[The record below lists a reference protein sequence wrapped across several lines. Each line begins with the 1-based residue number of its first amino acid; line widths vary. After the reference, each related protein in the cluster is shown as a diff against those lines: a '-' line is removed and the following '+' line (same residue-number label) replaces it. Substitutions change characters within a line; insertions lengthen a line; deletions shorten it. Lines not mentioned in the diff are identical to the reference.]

1 MSSLSDAREQIAEN
15 PRQQEAFEAR
25 GHCMVV
31 APPGSGKTKLLT
43 TRLAQDFVDEIH
55 PPHGAAC
62 ITYGTAAAAELAAR
76 LRSLG
81 VKRRANLFVGTV
93 HGFALNAIIRPYAPL
108 VGQAD
113 VLEARVADK
122 DARKRIMNEAID
134 AVYDEYEN
142 TFAVDTTVERRR
154 RHIEFADDEA
164 MFGGERIAEVARRY
178 EEGLAAEGIID
189 FDDMVRIAV
198 ELVRDHEF
206 VRKALTARFPMLYID
221 EYQDLG
227 PGLHYLVNY
236 LCFDERA
243 SSTLFAVADPE
254 QCIYVFSGAA
264 PELVEEVAERPDVT
278 DVSLEVNYRCSEEI
292 IRQSMTALDQPIKVE
307 GLREGGTVAVHKVEG
322 WVKGQAREALRLIK
336 EAIGQNTPLEKIAV
350 ICVTNKEC
358 QEAAEI
364 LREGGLPVFVR
375 TSDQYATTPAT
386 QFLEGAAEWVS
397 VPRGEAGFSLADL
410 LASWRG
416 LLADKWERASAIEL
430 VSYLLSIEDGAA
442 TLARDFVE
450 RIAAMRLME
459 SLSDRIEGQESADS
473 IDVMLKN
480 FASGESLDG
489 LTISELGD
497 RAQAKNRVHVITMHG
512 SKGLEFDYVYILGLE
527 YNRLPRWNAADWE
540 IIQARRQFYV
550 ALTRARHSVRMYY
563 TGWTVDK
570 YKRRHEDGPSRFVRK
585 LLSAGKST

>member
-1 MSSLSDAREQIAEN
+1 MSALSDAREQIAEN
-15 PRQQEAFEAR
+15 SRQQEAFEAR

-76 LRSLG
+76 LRALG

-108 VGQAD
+108 VGQGD

-122 DARKRIMNEAID
+122 DARERIMNGAID

-164 MFGGERIAEVARRY
+164 MFGGARIAEVARRY
-178 EEGLAAEGIID
+178 EEGLAAEGFID

-227 PGLHYLVNY
+227 PGLHYLVNS

-264 PELVEEVAERPDVT
+264 PELVEDVAKRPDVT

-322 WVKGQAREALRLIK
+322 WVKGQAREALPLIE
-336 EAIGQNTPLEKIAV
+336 EAIEQNTPLENIAV
-350 ICVTNKEC
+350 ICITNNEC

-364 LREGGLPVFVR
+364 LREGGIPVFVR

-430 VSYLLSIEDGAA
+430 VSYLLSIEDGAV
-442 TLARDFVE
+442 TLARDLVE
-450 RIAAMRLME
+450 RIAAMGLTE

-473 IDVMLKN
+473 IEVMLKN

-497 RAQAKNRVHVITMHG
+497 RAQAKNRVHVITMHS

-527 YNRLPRWNAADWE
+527 YNRLPWWSATDWE

-550 ALTRARHSVRMYY
+550 ALTRARQSVHMYY

-570 YKRRHEDGPSRFVRK
+570 YQRRHNDGPSRFVEK
-585 LLSAGKST
+585 LLATSEST

>member
-1 MSSLSDAREQIAEN
+1 MSALSRARDRIAEN

-55 PPHGAAC
+55 PPLGAAC

-81 VKRRANLFVGTV
+81 VKRRANLFVGTL
-93 HGFALNAIIRPYAPL
+93 HGFALNAIISPYAPL
-108 VGQAD
+108 VGRGN
-113 VLEARVADK
+113 VLEARVVDK
-122 DARKRIMNEAID
+122 DTRKRIMDEAIG
-134 AVYDEYEN
+134 AVYNENEN
-142 TFAVDTTVERRR
+142 TFAVDSTVERRR
-154 RHIEFADDEA
+154 RHIEFTDDED
-164 MFGGERIAEVARRY
+164 MFGGERIAEVARHY
-178 EEGLAAEGIID
+178 EQGLATEGFID

-206 VRKALTARFPMLYID
+206 VRKALTARFPKLYID

-227 PGLHYLVNY
+227 PGLHYLVTS

-264 PELVEEVAERPDVT
+264 PELVEEMADRSDVT

-292 IRQSMTALDQPIKVE
+292 IRQSMTALEQPIKVE
-307 GLREGGTVAVHKVEG
+307 GIRKGGTVMVHKAEG
-322 WVKGQAREALRLIK
+322 WVEGQAREALPPIR
-336 EAIGQNTPLEKIAV
+336 EAIAQDSPLENIAV
-350 ICVTNKEC
+350 ICITNNEC
-358 QEAAEI
+358 QEAAAI
-364 LREGGLPVFVR
+364 LREDGIPVFVR

-416 LLADKWERASAIEL
+416 LLADKWERARAIEL
-430 VSYLLSIEDGAA
+430 VSYLLSIDGGGA
-442 TLARDFVE
+442 TSAHDFIE
-450 RIAAMRLME
+450 RIAAMRLSE
-459 SLSDRIEGQESADS
+459 SLADRVEGQEGAAS
-473 IDVMLKN
+473 IEVMLKN
-480 FASGESLDG
+480 LASGESLDG

-512 SKGLEFDYVYILGLE
+512 SKGLEFDHVYMLGLE
-527 YNRLPRWNAADWE
+527 YNRLPWWSASGWE

-550 ALTRARHSVRMYY
+550 ALTRARHSVHMYY

-570 YKRRHEDGPSRFVRK
+570 YQRRHNDGPSRFVSK
-585 LLSAGKST
+585 LLPVGGST